1 MIFNPL
7 FLSVVALKFVRI
19 YYGFKMFYAK
29 FKFLFCLPPVILA
42 ELAWPK
48 TKVHTRSNSSS
59 RAKSKSTSKSI
70 SMKRLRQ
77 PSSHCSSADLGQ
89 LWYVAHIKRK
99 TIWKSGIISRSI
111 LHPSAFILHASSI
124 QQSPCSH
131 YRIAGR
137 SSAMHQVPKSPSA
150 QVPECPKGSFC
161 PTSKN
166 GKKFQIEDVAIKGR
180 GQEQRAGNMEYERSR
195 AESGGGVDRS
205 DGVLSLS
212 TFHLKLISESSVGLQ
227 MWELPCRECGRC
239 EECCGM

>member
-1 MIFNPL
+1 MASKCSMQNSNFSSVCRQSFWRSWPGPKPKSIPEATPALEPNPNPL
-7 FLSVVALKFVRI
+7 PNPYPWSDWGNQAATAPLPIWVNYGMWRTLKGKPFGNRESS
-19 YYGFKMFYAK
+19 ADP
-29 FKFLFCLPPVILA
+29 FCIL
-42 ELAWPK
+42 
-48 TKVHTRSNSSS
+48 
-59 RAKSKSTSKSI
+59 
-70 SMKRLRQ
+70 Q
-77 PSSHCSSADLGQ
+77 PSS
-89 LWYVAHIKRK
+89 
-99 TIWKSGIISRSI
+99 
-111 LHPSAFILHASSI
+111 FILHASSI

-195 AESGGGVDRS
+195 AESEGGVDRS

-239 EECCGM
+239 EECCGMWRRWAVF

>member
-1 MIFNPL
+1 MASKCSMQNSNFS
-7 FLSVVALKFVRI
+7 SVCRQSFWRS
-19 YYGFKMFYAK
+19 
-29 FKFLFCLPPVILA
+29 
-42 ELAWPK
+42 WPGPK
-48 TKVHTRSNSSS
+48 P
-59 RAKSKSTSKSI
+59 KSI
-70 SMKRLRQ
+70 PEATPALEPNPNPHPNPYPWSDWGNQAATAPLPIWVNYGMWRTLKGKPFGNRESSADPFCILQ
-77 PSSHCSSADLGQ
+77 PSS
-89 LWYVAHIKRK
+89 
-99 TIWKSGIISRSI
+99 
-111 LHPSAFILHASSI
+111 FILHASSI

-239 EECCGM
+239 EECCGMWRRWAVF